1 MAEGQFSTLWW
12 EPCIWCN
19 MCGGRYG
26 VREYQRFCI
35 IPAAG
40 PTHQLSLIFFAS
52 ISIISFSEPS
62 PFSLFFHSLFSLST
76 LPSSPLLCTRT
87 LTVHRLVA
95 SRACVC
101 LHMWSQKRVT
111 GILGRLCFCVEVSMS
126 QQDWILPWS
135 LTLHRASCSPQL
147 SVYIGGLPRSFP
159 RAPKHLQLRCRR
171 EWLFGRGRRARVQ
184 PSPQNPPKVFTLANS
199 PAQQCKSPVH
209 PSQTSGPLSRCLDAT
224 NKLLFIY

>member
-1 MAEGQFSTLWW
+1 MMRTMYLVQHVRRKVWRQRIPALLHHPGSWTDTSAVPDLLCLHLYYLFLRAITFLFSSTLYF
-12 EPCIWCN
+12 P
-19 MCGGRYG
+19 
-26 VREYQRFCI
+26 F
-35 IPAAG
+35 P
-40 PTHQLSLIFFAS
+40 PSL
-52 ISIISFSEPS
+52 
-62 PFSLFFHSLFSLST
+62 
-76 LPSSPLLCTRT
+76 PLLCRAHAHS
-87 LTVHRLVA
+87 LYIVWWPPVH
-95 SRACVC
+95 VC

>member
-1 MAEGQFSTLWW
+1 MASENTSAFASSRQLDRHISCPWSSL
-12 EPCIWCN
+12 P
-19 MCGGRYG
+19 
-26 VREYQRFCI
+26 
-35 IPAAG
+35 PSL
-40 PTHQLSLIFFAS
+40 LSLS
-52 ISIISFSEPS
+52 QSHH
-62 PFSLFFHSLFSLST
+62 LSLFSST
-76 LPSSPLLCTRT
+76 LYFPFPPSLPLLCCAHAHS
-87 LTVHRLVA
+87 LYIVWWPPVH
-95 SRACVC
+95 VC